1 VFKFARAHSKGWIS
15 ALDNLKQTNV
25 FATAGIDH
33 VVKVWGIQGEAKG
46 VNLLKELPVN
56 GIVTDLKMR
65 EDLIAVTECD

>member
-1 VFKFARAHSKGWIS
+1 
-15 ALDNLKQTNV
+15 V